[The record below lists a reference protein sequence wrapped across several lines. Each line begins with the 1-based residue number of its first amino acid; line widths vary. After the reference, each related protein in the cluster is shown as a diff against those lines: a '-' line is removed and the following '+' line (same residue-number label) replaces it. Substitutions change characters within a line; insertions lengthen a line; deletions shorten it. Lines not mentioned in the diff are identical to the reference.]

1 VPAVPPVW
9 LSFDSYFYRWLFPL
23 LRSLCLRGISFAAV
37 SPVPPFGLRRCAS
50 TRAQELP
57 SRLCAVHEVEAS
69 LLVCGAFCSVEVTR
83 LRETKVSMIFV
94 IGLFDLYMDLCRRRS
109 GIILESSVQKIRDFL
124 V

>member
-1 VPAVPPVW
+1 VPPAPPVW

-23 LRSLCLRGISFAAV
+23 LRSHFLREISFTAV

-69 LLVCGAFCSVEVTR
+69 LVVCGAFCSVEVTR
-83 LRETKVSMIFV
+83 LRETKVSMISAL
-94 IGLFDLYMDLCRRRS
+94 GLFNLCLDLCSWRS
-109 GIILESSVQKIRDFL
+109 LACVRQKFP
-124 V
+124 